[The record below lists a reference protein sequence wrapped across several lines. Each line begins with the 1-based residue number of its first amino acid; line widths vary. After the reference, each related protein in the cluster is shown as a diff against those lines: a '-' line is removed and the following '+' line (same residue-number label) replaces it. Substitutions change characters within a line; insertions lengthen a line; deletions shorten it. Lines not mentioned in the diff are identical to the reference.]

1 MSPQFGFGPQHRLTK
16 RKEFE
21 RVYQQGVL
29 VKDECFRLYAL
40 PKPVGEDPTP
50 RLGLSVSKK
59 LGKAVRRNRVK
70 RWIREWFRTHK
81 EALWGLD
88 VIVQAKPSAA
98 DLNFHEVCQRLDAL
112 AAQLRARMSQ
122 KSPDAGA

>member
-1 MSPQFGFGPQHRLTK
+1 MSPRFGFGRRHRLTK

-21 RVYQQGVL
+21 RVYQQGML

-40 PKPVGEDPTP
+40 PKPEEEDPMP

-70 RWIREWFRTHK
+70 RLVREWFRAHK
-81 EALWGLD
+81 DALWGFD
-88 VIVQAKPSAA
+88 VIVQAKPPAA
-98 DLNFHEVCQRLDAL
+98 DLNFHEICQRLDAL
-112 AAQLRARMSQ
+112 AAQLRARTSAE
-122 KSPDAGA
+122 SEG